1 MQLISSAASP
11 FVRKVHV
18 VLHETGQIADVEVLG
33 VKTSPVA
40 TAAEVAAANP
50 LGKIPA
56 LLRDDAPAIYDSRVI
71 TRFLDARAGGKLYP
85 EARIWDV
92 LTLEATADG
101 IMEAAVLMTYERRIR
116 PPEMV
121 FEPWIEAQW
130 AKVARALDTLNDRW
144 MSHLERPRPRIE
156 QVAAIQ
162 PDTKRPCVTCAGPLR
177 SRDEWSEAE
186 GQTHIQRVADQS
198 GIQGAATLEIGF
210 IVRDRELILAKSRP
224 ARVQLIGCA
233 SRQAQSWASI
243 LVSIR
248 AVPAFGHINMRNRD
262 TKTRADIG

>member
-33 VKTSPVA
+33 VKTSP
-40 TAAEVAAANP
+40 
-50 LGKIPA
+50 
-56 LLRDDAPAIYDSRVI
+56 VI

-130 AKVARALDTLNDRW
+130 AKVSRALDTLNDRW
-144 MSHLERPRPRIE
+144 MSHLE
-156 QVAAIQ
+156 
-162 PDTKRPCVTCAGPLR
+162 GPLCM
-177 SRDEWSEAE
+177 
-186 GQTHIQRVADQS
+186 GQ
-198 GIQGAATLEIGF
+198 
-210 IVRDRELILAKSRP
+210 LA
-224 ARVQLIGCA
+224 VGCA
-233 SRQAQSWASI
+233 LGYLDFRHDARQWRKDRGTLDDWYA
-243 LVSIR
+243 
-248 AVPAFGHINMRNRD
+248 AFSQRPSMVATAPTD
-262 TKTRADIG
+262 